1 MVSFSVLSKSGLRGR
16 ETVILRMVWRL
27 FVLAWLTL
35 AVSACDVI
43 GGSPSI
49 DDIVLTTALDSDYCP
64 VDEVTTF
71 PQNSPFYCSVTV
83 SNLRIGSM
91 VTSRWYFG
99 EQSIE
104 EISYEVQAGGS
115 GCVGF
120 ELTSPNPW
128 PRGGYRVEVYLNANL
143 ERAATFAVR

>member
-1 MVSFSVLSKSGLRGR
+1 MGR
-16 ETVILRMVWRL
+16 RFFIL
-27 FVLAWLTL
+27 AALTL
-35 AVSACDVI
+35 LLSGCDII

-49 DDIVLTTALDSDYCP
+49 DDIVLTTALGADYCP

-71 PQNSPFYCSVTV
+71 PPDSPFYCSLEV
-83 SNLRIGSM
+83 SNLRTGST

-99 EQSIE
+99 EQFIE
-104 EISYEVQAGGS
+104 EISYQVQAAGS

-128 PRGGYRVEVYLNANL
+128 PRGGYRVEVYLSGRL
-143 ERAATFAVR
+143 ERMATFAVR

>member
-1 MVSFSVLSKSGLRGR
+1 MVSFSVLWKSGLRER
-16 ETVILRMVWRL
+16 ETVTLRMGWRL
-27 FVLAWLTL
+27 CVLAWLTL

-64 VDEVTTF
+64 VDEVTIF
-71 PQNSPFYCSVTV
+71 PQDTSFYCSVMV
-83 SNLRIGSM
+83 SNLRAGSM
-91 VTSRWYFG
+91 VASRWYHG
-99 EQSIE
+99 EQDIE
-104 EISYEVQAGGS
+104 EISYEVEEGGS

-120 ELTSPNPW
+120 ELTNPNPW

-143 ERAATFAVR
+143 ERAATFDVQ